1 MAECVTIIGTIAGKI
16 AGCLFDPI
24 KSELSYMLCY
34 RDHMEDLKKEV
45 QELKQ
50 ENDDLQI
57 TVAAAIRRGDEIRP
71 IVKDWLDRAEKNTG
85 EAETFM
91 QDEKKRTKSCFN
103 GRCPNLKSRYDLG
116 KEAKKKA
123 AVIVEIRKKRIFPHG
138 VSFGVLPGNLTS
150 KNYEAF
156 ESRASTLDK
165 VMAALRDDKI
175 KRIGVWGLGGVGKTT
190 LVKQVAKLAED
201 AKLFDK
207 VVMVAVSREQ
217 NLENIQA
224 EIADSLG
231 LNIEEKSKSGRAN
244 RLIEILKKKK
254 LLIIL
259 DDIWA
264 KLDLEAVGIPCGD
277 DHVGCKIVVTSRRI
291 DVLSQDMGT
300 QPNFEIRILS
310 NDEAW
315 QLFQKTAGGI
325 PEFDVQSV
333 ARKVAENCGGL
344 PIALVTVATALKN
357 NKSLPCWDDALRQLT
372 SPVKTDIRGM
382 DEKVYKSLEWSY
394 HSVESEDAKL
404 LFLLCGL
411 MGYGDISLDDLFKC
425 SLGLGLFQGI
435 NTLDGSTNRL
445 QALVDRLKSSSLLLD
460 IDRKEYVKMH
470 DVVRDVARQ
479 LASKD
484 PRYMVIEATQSGIHE
499 SKRCVH
505 LSLSHEGT
513 LDLGEILDR
522 PKIEFFRL
530 VNEGRPLKIPDPLFN
545 GMGKLKVLHLFQMEF
560 SSLPLSL
567 QSLANLR
574 TLCLH
579 CCTLGGVAGI
589 GELKKLEVLSFWGS
603 KIKQLPSE
611 IAQLTC
617 LRWLDLS
624 NCYQLQV
631 IPPNILSNLSQL
643 EHLCM
648 KPYSFTQYMDEEINQ
663 ERNAC
668 LAELKH
674 LSRLTTLNIALQDLK
689 LLPKDMVFD
698 KLTRF
703 KIFIGGGWS
712 WYSPCETK
720 RALKL
725 YKAGGTLHLVDG
737 IGKLL
742 KKTEELSLSKSSGT
756 KSVFHE
762 SYKEDFLQLKHLDVR
777 SSPEIQYIV
786 DSKYPRVQE
795 HVLFPLLESLLLR
808 DLINLEK
815 VCHGPIPRGS
825 FGNLKTLE
833 VMNCHGLKIFLS
845 LTMATGFLHLQN
857 IEIGECNVMQQIIAY
872 ERESEIIEDGHGGT
886 TLQLFPKLRSL
897 KLYKLPELMNFSST
911 VETTSSTSLARNAR
925 SEGNCDNRMS
935 FFSNQVSFANLE
947 KLILH
952 DLPKLREIWHHQ
964 HPPES
969 FYNLQ
974 ILEVYNCPSLLNLIP
989 SHLIQ
994 RFNNLKKMDV
1004 NNCEVLKHVFDLQGL
1019 DENIRILPRLESL
1032 QLNSLPKLRRVVCN
1046 EDDDKNDSVR
1056 CRFSSSTAF
1065 HNLKFLSITNCGNQ
1079 VEDEGHINTPMEDVV
1094 LFDGKVSFANLEK
1107 LILHDLPKLREIWH
1121 HQHPPESFYNLQI
1134 LEVYNCPSLV
1144 NLIPSHLIQRFDNLK
1159 KMDVN
1164 NCEVLKHVFD
1174 LQGLDENI
1182 RILPRLESLQLNSLP
1197 KLRRVVCNEDD
1208 DKNDSVRCRFSS
1220 STAFHNLKFLSIRH
1234 CGNQVEDE
1242 GHINTPM
1249 EDVVLFDGKVSF
1261 ANLEKLILHDLPKL
1275 REIWHHQ
1282 HPPESFYNL
1291 QILEVYNCPSLLNLI
1306 PSHLIQRFNNLK
1318 KMDVNNYEVLKHVF
1332 DLQGL
1337 DENIRILPRLES
1349 LWLKA
1354 LPKLRRVV
1362 CNEDDDK
1369 NDSVRCRFSSS
1380 TTFHNLKFLS
1390 ITNCG
1395 NQVEDEG
1402 HINTPMEDVVLFD
1415 GKVSFAN
1422 LEELILHDLHKLREI
1437 WHHQHPPESFYNL
1450 QILEVYNCPSLVN
1463 LIPSHLIQ
1471 RFDNLKKM
1479 DVNNCE
1485 VLKHVFDLQGL
1496 DENIRILPRLESLR
1510 LNSLPKLRRVVC
1522 NEDDDKND
1530 SVRCRFSS
1538 STAFHN
1544 LKFLSIRNCGN
1555 QVEDEGHI
1563 NTLMED
1569 VVLFDGKVSFPPNL
1583 EELVLER
1590 LPKLKEM
1597 DVGIL
1602 LKLKILKLEKLPR
1615 LRLTIASMFKNF
1627 HNLQKLHIIDCGME
1641 DREFSNEKVSFPP
1654 NLEEL
1659 VLKSLPKLMEMDVG
1673 NLPNLRILWLEELYG
1688 CLLSKVSFLP
1698 NLKVLVLKS
1707 LPKLI
1712 EMDVGNLPNLRILN
1726 LEKLHGCLLSK
1737 VSLSS
1742 NLEEVVLKSL
1752 PKLKEI
1758 DFGILP
1764 KLKILKVGK
1773 LPQLVLSSSM
1783 FKNFHNLKELCINAS
1798 TNDKVL
1804 FNEKASFLEPRA
1816 STLNKIM
1823 DALRDHNINLI
1834 GVWGMAGVGKT
1845 TLLKQVAK
1853 QAKQQRLFTRQVH
1866 IDLSSIPGS
1875 EKLRQRIAKAL
1886 GIPLW
1891 EEVESRRADE
1901 LKQALKEE
1909 KILIILDDI
1918 WTEVDL
1924 EQVGIPSKDD
1934 IWTQCKIVLA
1944 SRDRD
1949 LLCKGMGAQI
1959 CFPVEY
1965 LPLKEAWSLFKKTAG
1980 DSMEENLEL
1989 RPIAIQVVEECEGL
2003 PIAIVTIAEALKDE
2017 TVAVWKN
2024 ALEQLRSCAPTNIRA
2039 VDRKVYSCLEWS
2051 YTHLKGDD
2059 VKSLFLLCGM
2069 LGYGDIS
2076 LDLLL
2081 RYGMGLDLFDR
2092 IDSLEQARN
2101 RLLEL
2106 VDFLKAS
2113 GLLLD
2118 SHEDR
2123 NKFDEER
2130 ASSWLFMD
2138 ADNKFVRMHS
2148 VVREVTRAIASKD
2161 PHPFVVR
2168 EDVGLEEWSE
2178 TDESKRCAFI
2188 SLHCKA
2194 VHELPQGLVCPD
2206 LQFFQLHNSNP
2217 SLNIPNTFFKGMKK
2231 LKILDL
2237 PKTHFTTLPSSL
2249 DSLTNLQTLHLDG
2262 CKLED
2267 IALIGKLTK
2276 LEVLSLMGSTI
2287 QQLPNEMSRLTNLRL
2302 LDLNDCKKLE
2312 VIPRNILSSLSQLEC
2327 LYMKSSF
2334 TQWATEGESNACLS
2348 ELNHLSHLTTLEIH
2362 IPDAKLLPKDI
2373 LFENLTRYGISIGPW
2388 WRLRTKRA
2396 LNLEK
2401 VNRSLHLGD
2410 GMSKLLER
2418 SEELKFMDLSSTKY
2432 VLHPSDRESF
2442 LELKHLEVGRSP
2454 EIQYIMDSKNQQ
2466 LLQHGAFPFPLLE
2479 SLILVLLKNLEEVWH
2494 SPIPIGFFGNLKT
2507 LKVYSCPKLKFLL
2520 LLSTARGLSQLEEM
2534 IIVNCNAMKQI
2545 IAYERESEIKED
2557 GHAGTNLQLFPK
2569 LRSLELNYL
2578 SQLINF
2584 SSELETT
2591 SSTSLSTNARSE
2603 DSFFSHK
2610 VHWIYFMF
2618 CPI

>member
-1094 LFDGKVSFANLEK
+1094 LFDGKVSF
-1107 LILHDLPKLREIWH
+1107 
-1121 HQHPPESFYNLQI
+1121 
-1134 LEVYNCPSLV
+1134 
-1144 NLIPSHLIQRFDNLK
+1144 
-1159 KMDVN
+1159 
-1164 NCEVLKHVFD
+1164 
-1174 LQGLDENI
+1174 
-1182 RILPRLESLQLNSLP
+1182 
-1197 KLRRVVCNEDD
+1197 
-1208 DKNDSVRCRFSS
+1208 
-1220 STAFHNLKFLSIRH
+1220 
-1234 CGNQVEDE
+1234 
-1242 GHINTPM
+1242 
-1249 EDVVLFDGKVSF
+1249 
-1261 ANLEKLILHDLPKL
+1261 
-1275 REIWHHQ
+1275 
-1282 HPPESFYNL
+1282 
-1291 QILEVYNCPSLLNLI
+1291 
-1306 PSHLIQRFNNLK
+1306 
-1318 KMDVNNYEVLKHVF
+1318 
-1332 DLQGL
+1332 
-1337 DENIRILPRLES
+1337 
-1349 LWLKA
+1349 
-1354 LPKLRRVV
+1354 
-1362 CNEDDDK
+1362 
-1369 NDSVRCRFSSS
+1369 
-1380 TTFHNLKFLS
+1380 
-1390 ITNCG
+1390 
-1395 NQVEDEG
+1395 
-1402 HINTPMEDVVLFD
+1402 
-1415 GKVSFAN
+1415 
-1422 LEELILHDLHKLREI
+1422 
-1437 WHHQHPPESFYNL
+1437 
-1450 QILEVYNCPSLVN
+1450 
-1463 LIPSHLIQ
+1463 
-1471 RFDNLKKM
+1471 
-1479 DVNNCE
+1479 
-1485 VLKHVFDLQGL
+1485 
-1496 DENIRILPRLESLR
+1496 
-1510 LNSLPKLRRVVC
+1510 
-1522 NEDDDKND
+1522 
-1530 SVRCRFSS
+1530 
-1538 STAFHN
+1538 
-1544 LKFLSIRNCGN
+1544 
-1555 QVEDEGHI
+1555 
-1563 NTLMED
+1563 
-1569 VVLFDGKVSFPPNL
+1569 PPNL

-2610 VHWIYFMF
+2610 VSFPKLEELILRNLPKLKDIWHHQLPFESFSNLQILRVYRCPCLLNLVPAHLIHSFQNLKEINVQYCELLEHVIILQEIDGNVEIFSKLETLKLENLPRLRWIEDGNDRMKHIFSLLTLMNIQNLQELHITN
-2618 CPI
+2618 CSMEDLRKM